1 MIEMT
6 LNRKNEIVM
15 LNNQK
20 AEKLSWMRQDLRD
33 NI

>member
-6 LNRKNEIVM
+6 LNTINEIVM

-20 AEKLSWMRQDLRD
+20 AEKLSWMRQ
-33 NI
+33 N